1 MRDFDL
7 QPPPIDA
14 WSTDDDSI
22 GEQTTNHFAD
32 DGEWIT
38 EIELDDP
45 PSYPSKSDRHTS
57 LRGSNMFERITT
69 AAINGLGIGTIIA
82 TAIVC
87 GYYLATLAL

>member
-1 MRDFDL
+1 MRDFNL

-38 EIELDDP
+38 EIDLDDEV
-45 PSYPSKSDRHTS
+45 SAQEKEWHKD
-57 LRGSNMFERITT
+57 
-69 AAINGLGIGTIIA
+69 AALPI
-82 TAIVC
+82 
-87 GYYLATLAL
+87 